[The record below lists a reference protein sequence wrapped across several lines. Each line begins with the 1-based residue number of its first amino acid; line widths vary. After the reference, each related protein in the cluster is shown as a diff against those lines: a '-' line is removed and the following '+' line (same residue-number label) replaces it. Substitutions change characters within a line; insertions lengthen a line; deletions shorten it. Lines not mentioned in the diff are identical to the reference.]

1 MAFSSSLLYHCIGF
15 TWQILVAEGLQGVAS
30 VSRAQHLPHVRGTS
44 LQAPK
49 PVQKEGRRYLGVKQ
63 QFLAAH
69 AHHAEQNEAWKW
81 FSPWR
86 APSWS
91 CSPREGLTMGWE
103 GWGSCPLGGPL
114 WYNALRV
121 IPKVWSC
128 LGAVLG
134 EMKPMGSH
142 PFRKEGIVG
151 GIHVEQGQRVGTD
164 RDSGH
169 GQRLIAASIP
179 LHCLGRGSRR
189 GWGES
194 VFILLLV
201 SCCSDLLGIHS
212 KLQESPYAVSALP
225 MMVTG
230 ERSPWSPYPYLNP

>member
-30 VSRAQHLPHVRGTS
+30 VSTAQHLPHVRGTS

-151 GIHVEQGQRVGTD
+151 GIHVEQGQ
-164 RDSGH
+164 SGH
-169 GQRLIAASIP
+169 GQRQHYGLTDSS
-179 LHCLGRGSRR
+179 LHSPFSCTA
-189 GWGES
+189 WGEEVEEGGEK
-194 VFILLLV
+194 VFLF
-201 SCCSDLLGIHS
+201 CF
-212 KLQESPYAVSALP
+212 
-225 MMVTG
+225 
-230 ERSPWSPYPYLNP
+230 